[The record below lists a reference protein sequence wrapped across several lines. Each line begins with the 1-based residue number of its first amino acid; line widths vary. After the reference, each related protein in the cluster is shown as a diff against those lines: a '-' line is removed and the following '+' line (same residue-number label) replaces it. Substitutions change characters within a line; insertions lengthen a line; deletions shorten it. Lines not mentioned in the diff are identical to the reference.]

1 MSRLSF
7 FLWRLCLLGLWQ
19 NCSTKTGLGWATII
33 EENSGKQQKMIRE
46 GVARS
51 LKEFLSVEE
60 LPFNVPP
67 HREMGDFSSA
77 ICLSL
82 AKERRQ
88 PPMEIAK
95 KTAEHLRSSPPP
107 FIREVTVT
115 PPGYLNFKVDW
126 SALAGIL
133 IPQILEKREHFG
145 RPASVEKEKV
155 FVEHTSVNPN
165 KAMHI
170 GHLRNAVLGDTMA
183 RVLKWL
189 GFSTEVCNYIDDTGL
204 QVVDVVTAFLYL
216 DPPHYSGEVSDFE
229 TIWAKVP
236 KDQPFDYFCWDLYAR
251 FQNELENNP
260 SLVERREEVLHR
272 IEGGSHPI
280 SYFAKD
286 LAEKIVQAH
295 LETVAQLSIFYD
307 LLNWESD
314 IIARGFWESTFE
326 LLKEKGGLR
335 FETEGPNE
343 GCWVVPF
350 GGIVETVEG
359 VKSLDKILVRS
370 NGSVTYTAKDVAYQ
384 LWKFGLLKKDFLYKQ
399 WGLQTNGKA
408 LWTTARGGESG
419 DRIPQRFGHA
429 KSVINVIDTR
439 QSYPQQVVG
448 ECLRQMGFEKEA
460 EQSIH
465 LAYEVVNLSPQAAR
479 LLGMEET
486 DEKKS
491 VAMSGRSGTG
501 VKAKDFIQMIKQK
514 VIEKADHR
522 LEDSTASALA
532 AAAIRYYLLK
542 FTLESQIVFDF
553 DEALKT
559 TGDTGVYLEYAHA
572 RACSIFRKAEE
583 RRIDVN
589 WREDC
594 IPTQL
599 TETER
604 GLLDD
609 LSKLSSV
616 VTRTGKTLRVSQLAE
631 YALDLATSF
640 TNFYEHPDPG
650 ADVQTPFIHLQD
662 QSLQIFRLSLVKAF
676 REVMANILNLMGMP
690 TLERI

>member
-1 MSRLSF
+1 
-7 FLWRLCLLGLWQ
+7 
-19 NCSTKTGLGWATII
+19 
-33 EENSGKQQKMIRE
+33 MIRE
-46 GVARS
+46 GVAIS
-51 LKEFLSVEE
+51 LKEFLGVEE
-60 LPFNVPP
+60 VPFNVPP
-67 HREMGDFSSA
+67 HREIGDFSSA

-82 AKERRQ
+82 AKERRK

-95 KTAEHLRSSPPP
+95 KMVEHLRLNPPP
-107 FIREVTVT
+107 FILEISVTA
-115 PPGYLNFKVDW
+115 PGYLNFKVDW
-126 SALAGIL
+126 RALAREL
-133 IPQILEKREHFG
+133 IPEIVEKRSLFG
-145 RPASVEKEKV
+145 RPASIEKEKV
-155 FVEHTSVNPN
+155 FIEHTSVNPN

-170 GHLRNAVLGDTMA
+170 GHLRNAVLGDTVT

-189 GFSTEVCNYIDDTGL
+189 GFSAEVCNYIDDTGL
-204 QVVDVVTAFLYL
+204 QVVDVVTALLYL
-216 DPPHYSGEVSDFE
+216 DPPFLAEGTFNFE

-236 KDQPFDYFCWDLYAR
+236 EGQPFDYFCWDLYAR
-251 FQNELENNP
+251 FQNEIEMNP
-260 SLVERREEVLHR
+260 SLLEKREEVLHK

-280 SYFAKD
+280 SSFAKE
-286 LAEKIVQAH
+286 LAKKVVQAH
-295 LETVAQLSIFYD
+295 LETVGQLSIFYD

-314 IIARGFWESTFE
+314 IISRGFWKATFE
-326 LLKEKGGLR
+326 LLKEKGALR
-335 FETEGPNE
+335 FEAEGPNE

-350 GGIVETVEG
+350 GGIVETGEG

-370 NGSVTYTAKDVAYQ
+370 NGSVTYTGKDVAYQ
-384 LWKFGLLKKDFLYKQ
+384 LWKFGLLNKDFLYKQ
-399 WGLQTNGKA
+399 WGMQTYGHL
-408 LWTTARGGESG
+408 LWTTAPDGETG
-419 DRIPQRFGHA
+419 DRISQRFGHA
-429 KSVINVIDTR
+429 ERVINVIDTR
-439 QSYPQQVVG
+439 QSYPQQVVS
-448 ECLRQMGFEKEA
+448 ECLRQVGFEKEA

-501 VKAKDFIQMIKQK
+501 VKAKDFIQMVKQK
-514 VIEKADHR
+514 VIEKADHI
-522 LEDSTASALA
+522 LEDGTASTLA
-532 AAAIRYYLLK
+532 AAAIRYYLLR

-553 DEALKT
+553 DEALRT

-572 RACSIFRKAEE
+572 RACSILRKAEE
-583 RRIDVN
+583 RKIDLH
-589 WREDC
+589 WRNNC

-599 TETER
+599 TDTER
-604 GLLDD
+604 DLLDS

-616 VTRTGKTLRVSQLAE
+616 VTRTGKTLRVSQLTE
-631 YALDLATSF
+631 YAFDLATSF

-662 QSLQIFRLSLVKAF
+662 EGLQIFRLSLVKAF